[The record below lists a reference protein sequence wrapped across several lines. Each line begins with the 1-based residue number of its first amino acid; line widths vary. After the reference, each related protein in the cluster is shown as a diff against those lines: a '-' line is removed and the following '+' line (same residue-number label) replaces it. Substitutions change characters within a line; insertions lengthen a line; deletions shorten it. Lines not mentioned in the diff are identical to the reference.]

1 MKFDI
6 DSLNKKLNH
15 IQNEKDILNEELKN
29 TIDYIADIDET
40 NVTRELKYSMYD
52 GLERMYQIEND
63 KYHDLIWRYS
73 EAYLEMSDFYVG
85 KDLPRDDFKKNL
97 IDIYTFANYVV
108 ENAKPMNEMNEYDVD

>member
-1 MKFDI
+1 MISLNMKFDI
-6 DSLNKKLNH
+6 DSLNEKLNT
-15 IQNEKDILNEELKN
+15 INSEKDILNEELKN

-63 KYHDLIWRYS
+63 KYHDLIGRYS

-85 KDLPRDDFKKNL
+85 KDLPRDDFKKKL
-97 IDIYTFANYVV
+97 IDTFLQIMSL
-108 ENAKPMNEMNEYDVD
+108 KI